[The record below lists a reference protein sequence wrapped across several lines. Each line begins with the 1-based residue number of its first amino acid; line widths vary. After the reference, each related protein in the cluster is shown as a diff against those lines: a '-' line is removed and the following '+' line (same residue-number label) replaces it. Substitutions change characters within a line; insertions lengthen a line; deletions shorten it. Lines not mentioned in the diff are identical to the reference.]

1 MSGEGGDK
9 GRERTIVVRQSPLS
23 QIRRAQSLPQQPP
36 AGEAAA
42 PPPPDVTA
50 FGPAPA
56 AAADAPPPL
65 QAAAAPVDLTPDFE
79 PDISLPPLSVRNPLV
94 WLASRV
100 LVRLAGMRTGQMPV
114 TTPQFHAEMV
124 EAIAAYKDAIVDI
137 GYDAETVDHATYAVA
152 ATVDDVMQNIPQV
165 QGFEWARRSMVVQT
179 FNENIGGDRFWA
191 TVDELLRRPSGR
203 DELIE
208 LYHACV
214 AAGFLGKYRL
224 TGRQDRGLA
233 DRMAAMH
240 AELARTIPK
249 TGEPLVPHWKG
260 VSAPVKRI
268 GLVGPLLAFAA
279 LCACLLLGAYAF
291 FLFTLSDRTS
301 DLGTRLVGLHDPA
314 AVLVIERNTPPPVA
328 EPPVVTSS
336 RLDRIRTALA
346 DQITAGTVAVEPI
359 GPRIRIT
366 TRIGGLF
373 KPGSD
378 QLNPDHVPFI
388 AAIAKS
394 LDPEQCRILI
404 VGHTDADKLSSTLKF
419 PDNQA
424 LSEARARSAAGELGK
439 GLKDAAR
446 IDTEGRG
453 ANEPLVKETDATAKA
468 QNRRIEM
475 FVPLREGE

>member
-1 MSGEGGDK
+1 MSSDGGDK

-23 QIRRAQSLPQQPP
+23 QIRRAQSLPPQAP
-36 AGEAAA
+36 ADA
-42 PPPPDVTA
+42 PPSPDVTA

-56 AAADAPPPL
+56 PQHPADAPPPV
-65 QAAAAPVDLTPDFE
+65 QPAAPPQELSPDFE
-79 PDISLPPLSVRNPLV
+79 PDTALPPLSVRNPLV
-94 WLASRV
+94 WLASRI

-208 LYHACV
+208 LFHACV

-224 TGRQDRGLA
+224 TGRQDRGLS

-260 VSAPVKRI
+260 VVAPVKRI

-291 FLFTLSDRTS
+291 FLFSLSDRTT
-301 DLGTRLVGLHDPA
+301 DLGGRLAELHDPA
-314 AVLVIERNTPPPVA
+314 APLVIERNTPPPVVQ
-328 EPPVVTSS
+328 PPVVTSS
-336 RLDRIRTALA
+336 RLQRIRSALA
-346 DQITAGTVAVEPI
+346 DEITAGTVAVEPI

-394 LDPEQCRILI
+394 LDPEVCRIQI

-424 LSEARARSAAGELGK
+424 LSEARAASAARELSK
-439 GLKDAAR
+439 GLKDGSR

-468 QNRRIEM
+468 QNRRIEI